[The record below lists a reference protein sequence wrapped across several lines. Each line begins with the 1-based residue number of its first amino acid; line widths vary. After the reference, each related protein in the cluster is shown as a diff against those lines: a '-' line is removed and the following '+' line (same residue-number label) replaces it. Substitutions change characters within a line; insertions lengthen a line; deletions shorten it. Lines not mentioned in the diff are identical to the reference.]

1 MMNSSQYE
9 AAFTANGSAE
19 LKTEN
24 KMNTTQQAFQL
35 GANAFRL
42 GNSRVPVSDQT
53 LLDLINDKPFDV
65 RMDALHG
72 WLNGWDSAS
81 LNSEVL

>member
-19 LKTEN
+19 NQGE